1 MEHAVPNRHST
12 PDQHEHGDR
21 AQIQERRYD
30 SFVVRLWID
39 PARSTWLRA
48 EVEHVQ
54 TGLLERGI
62 DITPFWVQ
70 QTIVALLAMEEQIA
84 DAEDASDLCH
94 SSPSH
99 DPDTGT

>member
-70 QTIVALLAMEEQIA
+70 QTIVALLEIGEDIA
-84 DAEDASDLCH
+84 DAADASDCATL
-94 SSPSH
+94 SPNH
-99 DPDTGT
+99 DRDTGK